1 MSLTFKR
8 SLSRSSIYVIAI
20 PITTSR
26 SYIYCNHTRSVLDST
41 QLQTVPLINRLETKV
56 VGFAART
63 WNNLNT
69 SKYKINQK
77 IVEYVKK
84 LLDTIPYEENCLKLF
99 PSKSVM
105 IREIN
110 KQEVP
115 LSSSLLLSLL
125 IQSEVEKHRIPA
137 NQLKPIPLYHP
148 AFQSPATIIDQLY
161 FFRNHARSLHLKN
174 AIYCAV
180 GIPITLPF
188 ALVPVVPNVPGL
200 YLTYRLYCNIKALLG
215 VKHLDYL
222 LQTRNTDV
230 APAEPHDSD
239 KVDLQVLV
247 QDTNHLTF
255 EINLMM
261 DSIYKLSNTAEEL
274 ECDHANDDER
284 LLITKEIITVLC
296 EKLELPDLR
305 DDLRKALKHE
315 AKRLDRERKLG
326 DAVE

>member
-1 MSLTFKR
+1 MSLTFQR

-26 SYIYCNHTRSVLDST
+26 SYIYCNHTRSVLDSA
-41 QLQTVPLINRLETKV
+41 QLKTVPFINRLETKV
-56 VGFAART
+56 VGIAART

-99 PSKSVM
+99 PSKPAM

-110 KQEVP
+110 KQEVSP
-115 LSSSLLLSLL
+115 SLSLLALL
-125 IQSEVEKHRIPA
+125 IQSEVEKHHITA

-174 AIYCAV
+174 AILCAV

-222 LQTRNTDV
+222 LQTKNTDV

-255 EINLMM
+255 ENNLMM
-261 DSIYKLSNTAEEL
+261 DSIYKLSNTTEDL

-296 EKLELPDLR
+296 EKLELPDLK
-305 DDLRKALKHE
+305 DDLHKALKHE